1 MPARAAMTATFYD
14 TAGEKQPMSL
24 ERVLVVE
31 DEPEILD
38 FVEVLLGSEGYQV
51 ITASNGAVALQR
63 VLSGETFDLVLLD
76 MRMPV
81 MDGWT
86 FAHAYHER
94 PGPHAPIVVLTAAR
108 DAEARAAQIH
118 ADGYLGKPFDM
129 DDLLR
134 LVAHHTGRP

>member
-1 MPARAAMTATFYD
+1 
-14 TAGEKQPMSL
+14 MSF

-31 DEPEILD
+31 DEPEIRD
-38 FVEVLLGSEGYQV
+38 FVEVLLGSEGYHV
-51 ITASNGAVALQR
+51 ITASNGAVALER
-63 VLSGETFDLVLLD
+63 VLGGETFDLVLLD

-86 FAHAYHER
+86 FAQAYHER

-108 DAEARAAQIH
+108 DAEARAVQIR

-134 LVAHHTGRP
+134 LVAHHTGRA

>member
-1 MPARAAMTATFYD
+1 M
-14 TAGEKQPMSL
+14 
-24 ERVLVVE
+24 LVVDDDPDIRELLFTALE
-31 DEPEILD
+31 DEGFEVVPAGNGQEALAIIKTFRPDVIVLD
-38 FVEVLLGSEGYQV
+38 L
-51 ITASNGAVALQR
+51 
-63 VLSGETFDLVLLD
+63 
-76 MRMPV
+76 MMPV

-108 DAEARAAQIH
+108 DAEARAVQIR

-134 LVAHHTGRP
+134 LVAHHTGRA